1 MSVLIVGSVAL
12 DTIEANDKKIKDSL
26 GGSAMYASMAASYF
40 TKPSVV
46 AVVGNDFPG
55 KYIHL
60 LNKHNIDTS
69 AIAISSGK
77 TFRWHGKYSC
87 DLNQAKT
94 LDTKLNV
101 FADFNPILSVEQRKI
116 KYLFLANVDPDIQK
130 TILNIMINPKFVAL
144 DTMNFWINTKIKEL
158 KKILKKVD
166 LLLINEDEAVQ
177 LSKQNNIIKAAKVIQ
192 KLGPKYIVIK
202 RGKSGATL
210 FYKNSVFSTI
220 SFPLENVVDTTGAG
234 DTFAGGFMGYLAGKN
249 KTDFN
254 SLKKAVIYGTI
265 MSSFNVESF
274 SLKRLSSLTKNDIN
288 KRLKEFKNVM
298 KF

>member
-46 AVVGNDFPG
+46 AVVGNDFPS

-116 KYLFLANVDPDIQK
+116 KYLFLANVDPNIQK

-144 DTMNFWINTKIKEL
+144 DTMNFSD
-158 KKILKKVD
+158 V
-166 LLLINEDEAVQ
+166 A
-177 LSKQNNIIKAAKVIQ
+177 
-192 KLGPKYIVIK
+192 P
-202 RGKSGATL
+202 
-210 FYKNSVFSTI
+210 
-220 SFPLENVVDTTGAG
+220 
-234 DTFAGGFMGYLAGKN
+234 
-249 KTDFN
+249 
-254 SLKKAVIYGTI
+254 
-265 MSSFNVESF
+265 
-274 SLKRLSSLTKNDIN
+274 
-288 KRLKEFKNVM
+288 
-298 KF
+298 